1 MRPIPPAPAPGQR
14 ILLIPAML
22 DAHFPLL
29 QYAFH
34 SKAYYPVI
42 LSQSRGL
49 ADLGLR
55 YAHNDLCYPFVLSL
69 GQYLQALGSGAY
81 DLDQVSL
88 LMPSAGDACRGSN
101 FPSLIRKALAAAGY
115 PQVEVLT
122 WNVKGLERDHAL
134 PLRPEMVWRALFG
147 LFYGDL
153 LLLLTLQTRPYEAVA
168 GAANACRDRWTNQ
181 LAGELRSGAP
191 LTLRRMKE
199 VFHQAAGD
207 FAALPRRPV
216 ARKRVALVGELYTKY
231 CALGNWDILP
241 FLEEAGCEVAVNGFS
256 WYILYY
262 ISSQIAGT
270 TGPVQALWRGLGAW
284 MAGLQRTMTAALA
297 AHGFHSLP
305 PFPPFSGRRRTG
317 SAKPCGWLT
326 DGSSGPSAPPTS
338 MPAVTG
344 FWPCSPLAVCPTMC
358 AAGDSTRPSCAGW
371 AGAKWSVWTWTPACP
386 ACWCTT
392 GSSSCW
398 RARDEGKPSPNRK
411 GSERVLCCLYNLYWS
426 KDTAYVWGLGQRS
439 RWAASQ
445 SDFFTY
451 TR

>member
-1 MRPIPPAPAPGQR
+1 MPAG
-14 ILLIPAML
+14 
-22 DAHFPLL
+22 
-29 QYAFH
+29 
-34 SKAYYPVI
+34 
-42 LSQSRGL
+42 G
-49 ADLGLR
+49 
-55 YAHNDLCYPFVLSL
+55 
-69 GQYLQALGSGAY
+69 
-81 DLDQVSL
+81 
-88 LMPSAGDACRGSN
+88 PS

-305 PFPPFSGRRRTG
+305 PFPAFQREAADWISQTLRV
-317 SAKPCGWLT
+317 ADGWLI
-326 DGSSGPSAPPTS
+326 GAECAAHIHAGCHRVLAMQPFGCLPNHVCGRGQYAALLRRLGRGKAGQCGPGRQPAPPAGVQPGQA
-338 MPAVTG
+338 PAGGRGMRKTLSEPQG
-344 FWPCSPLAVCPTMC
+344 FGEGFVLFVQSILVERYSVCL
-358 AAGDSTRPSCAGW
+358 GI
-371 AGAKWSVWTWTPACP
+371 
-386 ACWCTT
+386 
-392 GSSSCW
+392 
-398 RARDEGKPSPNRK
+398 
-411 GSERVLCCLYNLYWS
+411 GSEEPLGGLPVGFFHIYQVIPVLLHL
-426 KDTAYVWGLGQRS
+426 V
-439 RWAASQ
+439 
-445 SDFFTY
+445 
-451 TR
+451 

>member
-1 MRPIPPAPAPGQR
+1 MNKTHIATMGERFFMSKIAIATDSNSGITQAQGRELGIFVMPMPFYINDELFLEDITLSQEQFYQRLEEGADVKTTQPAPGDVLELWDRILKDYDELVYIPMSSGLSSSCETAVMLAQDYGGRVQVVNNQR
-14 ILLIPAML
+14 ISVTLRQSVL
-22 DAHFPLL
+22 DA
-29 QYAFH
+29 
-34 SKAYYPVI
+34 
-42 LSQSRGL
+42 
-49 ADLGLR
+49 
-55 YAHNDLCYPFVLSL
+55 
-69 GQYLQALGSGAY
+69 
-81 DLDQVSL
+81 
-88 LMPSAGDACRGSN
+88 
-101 FPSLIRKALAAAGY
+101 KALAAAGY

-305 PFPPFSGRRRTG
+305 PFPAFQREAADWISQTLRV
-317 SAKPCGWLT
+317 ADGWLI
-326 DGSSGPSAPPTS
+326 GAE
-338 MPAVTG
+338 
-344 FWPCSPLAVCPTMC
+344 C
-358 AAGDSTRPSCAGW
+358 AAHIHAG
-371 AGAKWSVWTWTPACP
+371 CH
-386 ACWCTT
+386 
-392 GSSSCW
+392 
-398 RARDEGKPSPNRK
+398 
-411 GSERVLCCLYNLYWS
+411 RVLAMQPFGCLPNHVCGRGQYAALLRRLGRGKVVSVDLDASLPRLLVYNRVKLLLE
-426 KDTAYVWGLGQRS
+426 GEG
-439 RWAASQ
+439 
-445 SDFFTY
+445 
-451 TR
+451 

>member
-134 PLRPEMVWRALFG
+134 P
-147 LFYGDL
+147 
-153 LLLLTLQTRPYEAVA
+153 
-168 GAANACRDRWTNQ
+168 
-181 LAGELRSGAP
+181 
-191 LTLRRMKE
+191 
-199 VFHQAAGD
+199 
-207 FAALPRRPV
+207 RRPV

-305 PFPPFSGRRRTG
+305 PFPAFQREAADWISQTLRV
-317 SAKPCGWLT
+317 ADGWLI
-326 DGSSGPSAPPTS
+326 GAE
-338 MPAVTG
+338 
-344 FWPCSPLAVCPTMC
+344 C
-358 AAGDSTRPSCAGW
+358 AAHIHAG
-371 AGAKWSVWTWTPACP
+371 CH
-386 ACWCTT
+386 
-392 GSSSCW
+392 
-398 RARDEGKPSPNRK
+398 
-411 GSERVLCCLYNLYWS
+411 RVLAMQPFGCLPNHVCGRGQYAALLRRLGRGKVVSVDLDASLPRLLVYNRVKLLLE
-426 KDTAYVWGLGQRS
+426 GEG
-439 RWAASQ
+439 
-445 SDFFTY
+445 
-451 TR
+451 